1 MGKGNIIYLK
11 AQYCKNSKE
20 AIFIKKRRIAMI
32 GGSSFF
38 RFCRFASEQIN
49 GDVAGT
55 VDVGGNRDVLL
66 EK

>member
-1 MGKGNIIYLK
+1 
-11 AQYCKNSKE
+11 
-20 AIFIKKRRIAMI
+20 MI

-38 RFCRFASEQIN
+38 RFSSFDSEQIN

-55 VDVGGNRDVLL
+55 VDVGGNSDVLL